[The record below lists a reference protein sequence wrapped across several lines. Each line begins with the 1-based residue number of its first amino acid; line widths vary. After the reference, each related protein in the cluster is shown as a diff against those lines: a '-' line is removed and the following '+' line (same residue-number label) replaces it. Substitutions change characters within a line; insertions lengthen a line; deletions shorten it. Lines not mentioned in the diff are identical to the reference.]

1 MSQIEVPPRSLL
13 CKHFATEGSPD
24 VFDTAVQTL
33 YTRFFNSMRKIIA
46 ATTGQSHLAA
56 PKMCTRDT
64 QTYSFKNAIVQTK
77 REAFTQPQRS
87 NLLNSDKTP
96 GEYTVIGRSDRY
108 ETSDKYLRRRDAAV
122 ILIQA
127 CWRRYK
133 AMRRADT
140 IRVER
145 ATVQQQQQEIENQT
159 AIVREK
165 ERQFQLN
172 RRICP
177 RTSEDFQLLYDEVAV
192 WVRQQTFSIKEA
204 NLPPEAKQASFELL
218 LEKETRLLQNIDL
231 LKRQAHY
238 LNRSDRVG
246 QFFHRISKPRKWQ
259 ISDGSFVD
267 VMTPYSL
274 RAASLRDLYY
284 ALEESSCFV
293 GPNADTINSCAGYT
307 VTPSSISNY
316 RKTIANKFEGSMI
329 DQRLDVLLQVK
340 WCLKEFD
347 CDLTREAISLIDREA
362 DLLSRGRSQ
371 TSLGG
376 LRRRLLALFLQFAET
391 PEFNPGT
398 LELIS
403 DEADLVYRPNTLPII
418 DFRSLSP
425 LHREKLARIK
435 MSRQRMKQ
443 LSSVDEAREKMQ
455 LVGRV
460 PTDPEAADIAYKD
473 FSQTGKYTQQKSDTG
488 GSPSDRLAGTADSD
502 SDLFNP
508 NVDRTNLRLVH
519 LNSPLRKKY
528 RGLQVDED
536 TFCDFPG
543 VGIPLV
549 SEEAFINDGIN
560 YVIEYVD
567 TNTEAMKIFDENYY
581 GAGQYPA
588 GGQNVGLPPALTTN
602 PVLNEQSTILEG
614 EEENEENMGHHQADD
629 LGLNGGPEY
638 DPNFEPETAVVIA
651 HHLHGENPNVL
662 GYVSAQYGQEAMTP
676 QDMRKEPE
684 QDLEQGQSYD
694 LPREASHV
702 DMDDAP
708 DNIQGSFNQQ
718 LSRDRPTREIDEQD
732 MESIVDD
739 EDMLL
744 EDIDNAASVVDIEDS
759 RVVTHEGFRDVD
771 NLNLTESIANA
782 GHVID
787 SRVNF
792 GELQE
797 HSDPASNNSDAGVVI
812 SDEIPEQQDLKPE
825 GYLNEVL
832 DEENRDDDFL
842 DEELE

>member
-33 YTRFFNSMRKIIA
+33 YTRFFNSMRKIVA

-87 NLLNSDKTP
+87 TLLNSDKTP
-96 GEYTVIGRSDRY
+96 GEYTMIGRSDRY
-108 ETSDKYLRRRDAAV
+108 ETSEKYLRRRDAAI

-133 AMRRADT
+133 AMCRADS

-145 ATVQQQQQEIENQT
+145 ATVQQQQQELENQT
-159 AIVREK
+159 AITREK

-316 RKTIANKFEGSMI
+316 RKTIASKFEGSMI

-460 PTDPEAADIAYKD
+460 PTEPGAADTAYKD
-473 FSQTGKYTQQKSDTG
+473 LSHVGKYARQDSDTG
-488 GSPSDRLAGTADSD
+488 RSPTCTDRPDGAGDSD

-508 NVDRTNLRLVH
+508 NIDRTNLRLVH

-528 RGLQVDED
+528 RGMYVDED

-543 VGIPLV
+543 IGIPLV

-567 TNTEAMKIFDENYY
+567 TNTDAMKIFDENYY
-581 GAGQYPA
+581 GVGQSPA
-588 GGQNVGLPPALTTN
+588 GEQATVLPSTLAPNQALA
-602 PVLNEQSTILEG
+602 EQSTILEG
-614 EEENEENMGHHQADD
+614 EEGYEENLDHD
-629 LGLNGGPEY
+629 LINDNGSSDRSGQG
-638 DPNFEPETAVVIA
+638 PNFEPETVAVIA
-651 HHLHGENPNVL
+651 HHLHGDDPDIL
-662 GYVSAQYGQEAMTP
+662 GHVIAQSGEEAVTP
-676 QDMRKEPE
+676 QDERK
-684 QDLEQGQSYD
+684 DLDESLKVG
-694 LPREASHV
+694 HV

-708 DNIQGSFNQQ
+708 I
-718 LSRDRPTREIDEQD
+718 REIEEQD
-732 MESIVDD
+732 MESIEDD

-744 EDIDNAASVVDIEDS
+744 EDIDNEADMNGA
-759 RVVTHEGFRDVD
+759 RGVTNEGFRNVD
-771 NLNLTESIANA
+771 NLNLVESIESA

-792 GELQE
+792 EELRE
-797 HSDPASNNSDAGVVI
+797 HSDPGGSNSDPGVVL
-812 SDEIPEQQDLKPE
+812 SEELPENQEIRPE
-825 GYLNEVL
+825 GHLNEKI

-842 DEELE
+842 EDEME